1 MTDWRCSNKRQQKKA
16 KKNASS
22 GSREQQIIDGFTPKA
37 IDVFRREFDFFDK
50 VTSISVGEYCL
61 SNWMY
66 LTENGIRSFTQRP

>member
-1 MTDWRCSNKRQQKKA
+1 MKDWRCSNKGQQKKA

-22 GSREQQIIDGFTPKA
+22 GSREQETIDGFTSKA
-37 IDVFRREFDFFDK
+37 TDVFRREFDFFDK
-50 VTSISVGEYCL
+50 RVGENCL